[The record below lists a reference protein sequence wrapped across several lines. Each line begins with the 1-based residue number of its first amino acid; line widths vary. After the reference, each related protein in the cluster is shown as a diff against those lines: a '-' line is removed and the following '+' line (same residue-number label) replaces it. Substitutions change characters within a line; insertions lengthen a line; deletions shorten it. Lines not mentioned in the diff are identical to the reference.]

1 VAEVDDFE
9 AVRHDPDP
17 IRRGR
22 RASALLMQY
31 QQRAIELARLRRVA
45 IEEAHRDH
53 GMSFTEIAKAL
64 GVSKGRITQ
73 IKSGAPTAERAFF
86 GVGPV
91 AVGVPLRN
99 GIDDRKRDYID
110 AADAAAQGQVE
121 AILTGHTLASSRFS
135 IGADM
140 IDPPAGDVVV
150 ICGPKSAPIGADL
163 LAKDPHLGMVRDGG
177 RWWLED
183 RRTGRR
189 YGSPTRDEPPEPAD
203 VAYLGRH
210 REPGRIIVH
219 IAGICSLGSLGAAHY
234 LDANLAD
241 LWSELGDASFGMVV
255 RCTYDGVEVTSV
267 ERLAGPYLW

>member
-1 VAEVDDFE
+1 VAEVDEFE
-9 AVRHDPDP
+9 AVRRDPDP

-22 RASALLMQY
+22 RASTLLTQY

-45 IEEAHRDH
+45 IEEANRDR

-99 GIDDRKRDYID
+99 GMDDRKRDYID
-110 AADAAAQGQVE
+110 AADATAQDKVEGALAA
-121 AILTGHTLASSRFS
+121 HSLASSRFS
-135 IGADM
+135 IGTDM
-140 IDPPAGDVVV
+140 IEPPGGDVVV
-150 ICGPKSAPIGADL
+150 ICGPKSAPIGANL
-163 LAKDPHLGMVRDGG
+163 LAKDPRLGMVREDC
-177 RWWLED
+177 RWWLQD
-183 RRTGRR
+183 RQSGRR
-189 YGSPTRDEPPEPAD
+189 YGSPSRDQPPEPAD
-203 VAYLGRH
+203 VAYIGRH

-219 IAGICSLGSLGAAHY
+219 IAGICSFGSLGVAHY

-241 LWSELGDASFGMVV
+241 LWSELGDVSFSMAV
-255 RCTYDGVEVTSV
+255 RCTYDGMEVTGV
-267 ERLAGPYLW
+267 ERLAGPYPW